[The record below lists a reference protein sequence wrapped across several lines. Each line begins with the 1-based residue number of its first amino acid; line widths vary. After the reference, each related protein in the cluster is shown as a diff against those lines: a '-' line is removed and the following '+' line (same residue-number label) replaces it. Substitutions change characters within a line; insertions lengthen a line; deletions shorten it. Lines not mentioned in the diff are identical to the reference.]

1 MANYRFI
8 DEDGL
13 KLFWENVKN
22 YYSNNDLSIKI
33 GAKTEV
39 GKSIELTD
47 SSNRVASTKFVKD
60 IILDAFGK
68 KGELIEDFVETFI
81 EGEKYQGTVDGKPGK
96 TGYCHFVDG
105 VPKFYTTP
113 SFEEEFENFIVHH
126 IDGKKY
132 IGTSASHPEVTE
144 CYYKEH
150 KGLFHHQILSLLFQ
164 QQIFH

>member
-81 EGEKYQGTVDGKPGK
+81 EER
-96 TGYCHFVDG
+96 
-105 VPKFYTTP
+105 
-113 SFEEEFENFIVHH
+113 NI
-126 IDGKKY
+126 
-132 IGTSASHPEVTE
+132 
-144 CYYKEH
+144 KE
-150 KGLFHHQILSLLFQ
+150 L
-164 QQIFH
+164 